1 MPKRIILLTGEV
13 EAPHL
18 RELLVRHAD
27 GLNVEP
33 VFDANGLHAAFA
45 AGGIEETRLVA
56 FLTSVIVPAG
66 YLQALPGPA
75 YNFHPGPPE
84 YPGSYVAGFA
94 IYEGAQEFGVTLHEM
109 AVEVDTGPIVEVRR
123 FPVEPG
129 WKFQDLEAEAFR
141 QVLQLFV
148 DYSKHLATDDT
159 PLPSGVEPWTGRPRT
174 KAQAARL
181 KGIEA
186 DMTEEEIVRRY
197 RAFG

>member
-18 RELLVRHAD
+18 RELLVRHTD

-33 VFDANGLHAAFA
+33 VFDAAGLRAAFA
-45 AGGIEETRLVA
+45 AGVADTRLVA
-56 FLTSVIVPAG
+56 FLTSVIVPEV

-94 IYEGAQEFGVTLHEM
+94 IYEGAGEFGVTLHEM
-109 AVEVDTGPIVEVRR
+109 AAAVDTGPIVEARR
-123 FPVEPG
+123 FPVDAS

-141 QVLQLFV
+141 QVLQMFA
-148 DYSKHLATDDT
+148 DYSKHLATDDV
-159 PLPSGVEPWTGRPRT
+159 PLPSGVEPWTGRPRK
-174 KAQAARL
+174 KAEAERL

-186 DMTEEEIVRRY
+186 DMSEEEIVRRY

>member
-1 MPKRIILLTGEV
+1 MPRRIILLTGDV

-18 RELLVRHAD
+18 SDLLVRHAD
-27 GLNVEP
+27 GLSVEP
-33 VFDANGLHAAFA
+33 VFDNQGLHKAFV
-45 AGGIEETRLVA
+45 GGVADTRLVA
-56 FLTSVIVPAG
+56 FLTSVIVPAV

-94 IYEGAQEFGVTLHEM
+94 VYEGAATFGVTLHEM
-109 AVEVDTGPIVEVRR
+109 AAAVDTGPIVEVRR
-123 FPVEPG
+123 FPVEPS

-141 QVLQLFV
+141 HVLQMFA
-148 DYSKHLATDDT
+148 DYSEHLATDDA
-159 PLPSGVEPWTGRPRT
+159 PLPRSVEDWTGRPRT
-174 KAQAARL
+174 TAEAERL

-186 DMTEEEIVRRY
+186 DLSEEEIVRRY